1 MTEFRS
7 RVCERMEFVP
17 FPHQAEWWAASDGYV
32 LTERKAEPG
41 EGYQVRLPDMSTE
54 WRAVEPRLH
63 GRARVLADLGAF
75 KAGKSKGGAMWATG
89 FAAIPEARVSLV
101 GLEYDICAPEFE
113 YLCEALL
120 SETGM
125 NLRYDSLQNRPRDG
139 RMWLDLPNGARFE
152 ARSWERKD
160 TLKGKEIDCLP
171 ADAPIWMGDFSFK
184 PIAEVRP
191 GDEVIGWAPSR
202 RERPRN
208 GNWQKTARWGLV
220 RTKVIATHKKR
231 DRLLRLTLKSGKDVY
246 CTPTHRWLSGGNW
259 GKNRDYVT
267 PKIGRALCHVIDQP
281 RALTHAEQR
290 IAAWLGG
297 IYDGEGSRTLICQ
310 SPEKNPAVYSRIED
324 ALHTLGF
331 STTRQRN
338 GVRFTGGRQA
348 ALNFLTFT
356 GRTRFAENYAA
367 DHILGARCI
376 DAVDEIVAI
385 EDLGEHEVYCL
396 QTETENYV
404 AYGYI
409 SHNCYVFCEAYMLP
423 GIECYTGVAQ
433 NLRARKGYALFATT
447 PDRPWVGELHERGH
461 GALPDWHC
469 TCSVPASVNPFT
481 FDQAAMDRDDP
492 DLGGL
497 MTKERFAIAYLGRL
511 GDYVGRVFNFQRG
524 DSSYLFTPEKHPQ
537 LWVDPAK
544 GATLANLRIP
554 ETWTVMGAADTGA
567 FISGLFVAFDPD
579 GNAYVLLEIPNYR
592 YVAGEPE
599 VDQQMSIPRWAM
611 LTGGAMAQ
619 YRVRGLWA
627 DANSQFKREL
637 MVHHDIRLLASA
649 ANLETRTE
657 ITREYLQARKVWL
670 APWLEVLPFEL
681 EVAQWPPE
689 ATATGKFARL
699 KKHDHTLDCLE
710 HILARRPRGYTV
722 TPKPKLL
729 WIEEFANRRLTDR
742 GRRDPHLGRQ

>member
-54 WRAVEPRLH
+54 WRAVEPRPH

-120 SETGM
+120 SESGM

-160 TLKGKEIDCLP
+160 TLKGKEIDAYVFCLP
-171 ADAPIWMGDFSFK
+171 LDAPVWMGDFSFK
-184 PIAEVRP
+184 PLREVCV
-191 GDEVIGWAPSR
+191 GDEVIG
-202 RERPRN
+202 
-208 GNWQKTARWGLV
+208 TAHGGLT
-220 RTKVIATHKKR
+220 RHDHSGGR
-231 DRLLRLTLKSGKDVY
+231 GDRLTRAAVTQVHRKVDQVFRVVLESGRELF
-246 CTPTHRWLSGGNW
+246 CTADHRWLSGANG
-259 GKNRDYVT
+259 GANRHYVT
-267 PKIGRALCHVIDQP
+267 PKVGRALVHVVGDP
-281 RALTHAEQR
+281 
-290 IAAWLGG
+290 G
-297 IYDGEGSRTLICQ
+297 
-310 SPEKNPAVYSRIED
+310 
-324 ALHTLGF
+324 
-331 STTRQRN
+331 
-338 GVRFTGGRQA
+338 
-348 ALNFLTFT
+348 
-356 GRTRFAENYAA
+356 YADEA
-367 DHILGARCI
+367 ILGARFKTP
-376 DAVDEIVAI
+376 DRIVAI
-385 EDLGEHEVYCL
+385 EPVGAQEVGCI
-396 QTETENYV
+396 TTTTGNFV
-404 AYGYI
+404 AYGYL
-409 SHNCYVFCEAYMLP
+409 SHNCEAYMLP

-619 YRVRGLWA
+619 FRVRGLWA

>member
-1 MTEFRS
+1 
-7 RVCERMEFVP
+7 
-17 FPHQAEWWAASDGYV
+17 
-32 LTERKAEPG
+32 
-41 EGYQVRLPDMSTE
+41 
-54 WRAVEPRLH
+54 
-63 GRARVLADLGAF
+63 
-75 KAGKSKGGAMWATG
+75 
-89 FAAIPEARVSLV
+89 
-101 GLEYDICAPEFE
+101 
-113 YLCEALL
+113 
-120 SETGM
+120 
-125 NLRYDSLQNRPRDG
+125 
-139 RMWLDLPNGARFE
+139 
-152 ARSWERKD
+152 
-160 TLKGKEIDCLP
+160 
-171 ADAPIWMGDFSFK
+171 
-184 PIAEVRP
+184 
-191 GDEVIGWAPSR
+191 
-202 RERPRN
+202 
-208 GNWQKTARWGLV
+208 
-220 RTKVIATHKKR
+220 
-231 DRLLRLTLKSGKDVY
+231 
-246 CTPTHRWLSGGNW
+246 
-259 GKNRDYVT
+259 
-267 PKIGRALCHVIDQP
+267 
-281 RALTHAEQR
+281 
-290 IAAWLGG
+290 
-297 IYDGEGSRTLICQ
+297 
-310 SPEKNPAVYSRIED
+310 
-324 ALHTLGF
+324 
-331 STTRQRN
+331 
-338 GVRFTGGRQA
+338 
-348 ALNFLTFT
+348 
-356 GRTRFAENYAA
+356 
-367 DHILGARCI
+367 
-376 DAVDEIVAI
+376 
-385 EDLGEHEVYCL
+385 
-396 QTETENYV
+396 
-404 AYGYI
+404 
-409 SHNCYVFCEAYMLP
+409 MLP